1 MDNGIEEAAF
11 IENEKTLYT
20 VKLKQKAG
28 KQEMGLNIIKVCKL
42 SQQHLVVARK
52 NKTLELINLEDL
64 NTLFT
69 SKELEEKVV
78 GL

>member
-1 MDNGIEEAAF
+1 
-11 IENEKTLYT
+11 
-20 VKLKQKAG
+20 
-28 KQEMGLNIIKVCKL
+28 MGLNIIKVCKL